1 MSPAVPPPG
10 SAPSPE
16 VPAPAMEDSVYSY
29 SLLRHGRES
38 AFLDAD
44 FESADRPALVTG
56 LLALATIGPS
66 ATAAEPGNHLTPSL
80 WKLSVASRLK
90 RLLRIVRDTESIAA
104 LELQLRCPQMDCG
117 QLLEIELVL
126 DALDGLHDEAA
137 DRDLLQFPDANSR
150 PVAFRRP
157 TGEDLRRW
165 RRSAG
170 TGGSNFHSMARS
182 LLVSTARGDPELPLP
197 ETFAAAFAEFDSL
210 VGFQVLSACPHC
222 QREATLPLD
231 LETLALNRLRSMQRR
246 LIRENHR
253 LALAY
258 GWSETDILQVP
269 RARRLHYLA
278 QLEEAT

>member
-1 MSPAVPPPG
+1 MADSP
-10 SAPSPE
+10 
-16 VPAPAMEDSVYSY
+16 YSC
-29 SLLRHGRES
+29 SLLHPGRET
-38 AFLDAD
+38 AFLNAD
-44 FESADRPALVTG
+44 FESADRPALVTA
-56 LLALATIGPS
+56 LLALAAIGPS
-66 ATAAEPGNHLTPSL
+66 TVAAGPDDRVTASL

-90 RLLRIVRDTESIAA
+90 RLLRVVRHTEGIAA
-104 LELQLRCPQMDCG
+104 LELQLRCPHADCR
-117 QLLEIELVL
+117 QFLVIELAF

-137 DRDLLQFPDANSR
+137 DRELLEFPDSNSR
-150 PVAFRRP
+150 PLAFRRP

-165 RRSAG
+165 RCSALTDG
-170 TGGSNFHSMARS
+170 TDFRSMAQS
-182 LLVSTARGDPELPLP
+182 LLVSGAGENHELPSP

-231 LETLALNRLRSMQRR
+231 LETLALSRLQSVQRR

-258 GWSETDILQVP
+258 GWSERDILQVP
-269 RARRLHYLA
+269 RGRRLHYLA